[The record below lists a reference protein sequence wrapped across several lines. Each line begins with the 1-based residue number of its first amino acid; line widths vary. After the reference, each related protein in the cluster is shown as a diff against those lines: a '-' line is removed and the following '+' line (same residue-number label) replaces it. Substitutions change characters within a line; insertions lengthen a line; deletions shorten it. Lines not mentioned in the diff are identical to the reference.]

1 MNRFVIVIM
10 VIILGSIVYAAS
22 DSATFSIKNILK
34 GSPHSPYQLSVKKD
48 AGTFI
53 GSISLM
59 LVAKAVRPNYRN
71 YTIDDL
77 ASVSR
82 NDVNGFDRIAI
93 GPTSEKLSEWSYV
106 TNGFAVN
113 ALWLLF
119 LGEDARHDV
128 FKIIVM
134 YAEAHAFYPLIT
146 LWINPL
152 VARKR
157 PYFYSEEEKD
167 EMRLSTFAQSSFP
180 SGHANYGFCFAVLF
194 GNLFN
199 DYFPGSPW
207 RFVVWPLALGCA
219 TSTAYLRFAGH
230 WHFPSDLIAGA
241 ATGSLIGWFIPY
253 IHRKKIDSRI
263 TIHPVLGEHIG
274 VNAQITFDLWSGK

>member
-1 MNRFVIVIM
+1 MIRYAGVLL
-10 VIILGSIVYAAS
+10 IIISARVAFSAS
-22 DSATFSIKNILK
+22 DSAAFSLMNILK
-34 GSPHSPYQLSVKKD
+34 GSPHSPYQLSCKKD
-48 AGTFI
+48 VPVFI

-59 LVAKAVRPNYRN
+59 LAAKAVKPNYRN
-71 YTIDDL
+71 YTAEDL
-77 ASVSR
+77 GAFSG
-82 NDVNGFDRIAI
+82 NDVNRFDRIAI
-93 GPTSEKLSEWSYV
+93 GPSSEKLSEWSYI
-106 TNGFAVN
+106 TNAFAVN

-119 LGEDARHDV
+119 LGEDARDDV
-128 FKIIVM
+128 LKIVVM
-134 YAEAHAFYPLIT
+134 YAEAHAIYPLIT

-199 DYFPGSPW
+199 DYFPDSPW

-219 TSTAYLRFAGH
+219 TGTACLRFAGH

-241 ATGSLIGWFIPY
+241 ATGSLIGWFIPCM
-253 IHRKKIDSRI
+253 HRKKTDDGI
-263 TIHPVLGEHIG
+263 TFQPVLGEYIG
-274 VNAQITFDLWSGK
+274 VNARIKFDLWSSR